1 MIKKLFTFLLL
12 FTTFTSFSQRVIWEA
27 KFFINSTSEV
37 VTEQTPIMEGDTL
50 RVEFHFRVLDAAKYQ
65 TLDDADTKYF
75 FGDFQ
80 YNNDAFTRVDGG
92 SSFPG
97 IDNLEDGSPITA
109 TYFYD
114 NYLFTSGR
122 SYDVLQNRYS
132 DWVANGGYEVDD
144 QWSVVRTT
152 FQLSDKEVANLIDST
167 TLETSIPF
175 FQILFTVNQNAH
187 QQDIT
192 DLKFFM
198 SLGTMQD
205 LDGTYINDFDPGHG
219 EDGYVMDLVDDA
231 GDNVIIKVH
240 LPETLDPTNFN
251 VYVNST
257 TDDTISYEGTLDV
270 NGEFTINDIP
280 YDGEYYASIS
290 PIDNSYIPDI
300 HTVTDAYRSFLGVTD
315 VGINGT
321 ERQFD
326 VFETFIAD
334 VNMDDILDSRDVYW
348 LLAYVT
354 GILTTEESQNNNL
367 CLPTSTTAEDGTVT
381 WSWGCYTLVNYD
393 NYTEELLGTS
403 MDNWVSS
410 FSPSFGG
417 TNYFEFAHWNHS
429 DVDFS
434 HTTPYPASTTESPAR
449 EGFAHKTPTVGT
461 LAHRTV
467 GTINIDMVADIR
479 DDGKVEVTLKLNDG
493 DLAGLQSRIKY
504 NESILYL
511 EEVIF
516 DTGNTL
522 TNFSSLD
529 KNNVV
534 FGTISPNGDEQVK
547 EGEIVKLIFE
557 TLEQINNTTGLFYF
571 YNTDAVKL
579 NGDKLILNIQ

>member
-12 FTTFTSFSQRVIWEA
+12 FSTFTSFGQRVIWEA
-27 KFFINSTSEV
+27 KFFNNSTSEV

-50 RVEFHFRVLDAAKYQ
+50 RVEFHFRVIDATKYQ
-65 TLDDADTKYF
+65 NLDSDDTRYF

-80 YNNDAFTRVDGG
+80 YNNDAFTRVPDAYA
-92 SSFPG
+92 FPG
-97 IDNLEDGSPITA
+97 IDNLGDNSPITA

-114 NYLFTSGR
+114 NYFFQTGR
-122 SYDVLQNRYS
+122 PHDALQNRYN
-132 DWVANGGYEVDD
+132 DWTETGTQYITDD

-152 FQLSDKEVANLIDST
+152 FQLSNKEVVDLIDAN

-175 FQILFTVNQNAH
+175 FDILFTVNQNAH

-198 SLGTMQD
+198 AMGVLQD
-205 LDGTYINDFDPGHG
+205 AAGNNITDFDPGHG

-231 GDNVIIKVH
+231 GDNVIVKVH

-251 VYVNST
+251 VYVDSQTGGNNSFN
-257 TDDTISYEGTLDV
+257 GTLDI
-270 NGEFTINDIP
+270 NGEFVINDIP
-280 YDGEYYASIS
+280 YADDYYVSIS
-290 PIDNSYIPDI
+290 PIDNSYVPDI
-300 HTVTDAYRSFLGVTD
+300 HTVTDAYRSFLGITD

-354 GILTTEESQNNNL
+354 GILTEEEINTGL
-367 CLPTSTTAEDGTVT
+367 CLPSSTTAEDGAIT
-381 WSWGCYTLVNYD
+381 WNWGCYTLVNYE

-403 MDNWVSS
+403 MENWTAT
-410 FSPSFGG
+410 FSPTLEGN
-417 TNYFEFAHWNHS
+417 NYFEFAHWNHS
-429 DVDFS
+429 DTDFS
-434 HTTPYPASTTESPAR
+434 HTTPYPAQTQTAPAR
-449 EGFAHKTPTVGT
+449 QGLAHREPIAGT
-461 LAHRTV
+461 LAHTAV
-467 GTINIDMVADIR
+467 GTVNIDMVADIR

-504 NESILYL
+504 DRSVLEL
-511 EEVIF
+511 EEVKF

-522 TNFSSLD
+522 TNFSSHNI
-529 KNNVV
+529 NNVI
-534 FGTISPNGDEQVK
+534 FGTISPNGNEQVK
-547 EGEIVKLIFE
+547 EGDIVKLVFE
-557 TLEQINNTTGLFYF
+557 PLEQINNITGLFYF

>member
-1 MIKKLFTFLLL
+1 MIKNLLTFLLL
-12 FTTFTSFSQRVIWEA
+12 FTSLLTYSQNVIWGA
-27 KFFINSTSEV
+27 KFFNNNTGDV

-50 RVEFHFRVLDAAKYQ
+50 RVEFHLKVPDGATYDALAA
-65 TLDDADTKYF
+65 ADTKYF

-80 YNNDAFTRVDGG
+80 YNNDAFTRVETAYAY
-92 SSFPG
+92 PG
-97 IDNLEDGSPITA
+97 INNLGDSSPITA

-114 NYLFTSGR
+114 NFFYSTQTA
-122 SYDVLQNRYS
+122 YDQLQVRYDEWS
-132 DWVANGGYEVDD
+132 ANGGYISDD
-144 QWSVVRTT
+144 QWSTIRTT
-152 FQLSDKEVANLIDST
+152 FQLSNKEVVDLIDPA

-175 FQILFTVNQNAH
+175 FDILFTVNQNAH

-198 SLGTMQD
+198 SLGTMQH
-205 LDGTYINDFDPGHG
+205 LDGTYISDFDPGHG

-240 LPETLDPTNFN
+240 LAETLDPTNFN
-251 VYVNST
+251 IYVNGNNGT
-257 TDDTISYEGTLDV
+257 SYEGVLDI
-270 NGEFTINDIP
+270 NGEFVINDIP
-280 YDGEYYASIS
+280 YDDTYYAYIQ

-300 HTVTDAYRSFLGVTD
+300 HTVTDAYRSFVGVTD

-354 GILTTEESQNNNL
+354 GILTEAEQSANNL
-367 CLPTSTTAEDGTVT
+367 CLPISTTAEDGTVT
-381 WSWGCYTLVNYD
+381 WSFGCNTLVNYD

-403 MDNWVSS
+403 MDNWVSD
-410 FSPSFGG
+410 FSPEFGG
-417 TNYFEFAHWNHS
+417 VNSFEFAYWNHS
-429 DVDFS
+429 DIDFS
-434 HTTPYPASTTESPAR
+434 HTTPYPAPTQSSQARSTFSHQEKIS
-449 EGFAHKTPTVGT
+449 GMM
-461 LAHRTV
+461 AHRTV
-467 GTINIDMVADIR
+467 GEITVDMVSTIR
-479 DDGKVEVTLKLNDG
+479 NDGKVEITLKLNDS
-493 DLAGLQSRIKY
+493 DLAGFQSRVNY
-504 NESILYL
+504 DRDVLEL

-522 TNFSSLD
+522 TNFTS
-529 KNNVV
+529 NNPNNII
-534 FGTISPNGDEQVK
+534 FGTISANGEEDIKTGDIVRLVFEPL
-547 EGEIVKLIFE
+547 EEITNV
-557 TLEQINNTTGLFYF
+557 TGLFYF
-571 YNTDAVKL
+571 FNTDAVKM